1 MVRVNKHLIVA
12 KQLTKRDYHQYED
25 KGNEQIT
32 RNMIF
37 EDVYKRQGIQAPYQQ
52 Y

>member
-37 EDVYKRQGIQAPYQQ
+37 GVGKIKNIFENFII
-52 Y
+52 